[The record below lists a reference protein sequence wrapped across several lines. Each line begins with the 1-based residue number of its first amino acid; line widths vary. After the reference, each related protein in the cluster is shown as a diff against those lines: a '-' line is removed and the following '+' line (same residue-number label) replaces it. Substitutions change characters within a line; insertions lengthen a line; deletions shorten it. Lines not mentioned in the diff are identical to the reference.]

1 MEDSDLRK
9 YIKKALN
16 EIIESKIIPLFKNL
30 MDDYNAML
38 RESESRIAAT
48 NRIVESLTQTCK
60 TCADLYNKQISQASE
75 ERRQVDKVNEELVA
89 ANRELL
95 RQLEENRKTFDA
107 ICRDYKNRIE
117 TSARHNQ
124 ELVSSYI
131 KLAENKISN
140 TEINIGSD
148 NNYG

>member
-60 TCADLYNKQISQASE
+60 ACAELYNKQISQASE

-107 ICRDYKNRIE
+107 ICQDYKQRLE
-117 TSARHNQ
+117 DSVRHNQ
-124 ELVSSYI
+124 ALVTSYI